1 MEDSTEVLKAVMSG
15 NSALL
20 NEILQS
26 LNSTERVTVLAAQDY
41 TDKALEEKHVIRI
54 PCKTT
59 PLIVAVQTGNL
70 DCVKVLLNYKAD
82 IEEQG
87 ESFRYLVFPPDD
99 MWNVSK
105 FESAY
110 TCPPLF
116 LAAANGN
123 LVILSYLFE
132 QGGNVNASSSSEY
145 ADPWSLPSEFDDY
158 LPIWRT
164 PLIVAL
170 TNGHNDAFTFLIDK
184 GADVN
189 LQDHVGYTA
198 LHHAVE
204 SRNFDAVSCLVHNGA
219 DVNLFTSINKHT
231 PLMSACQFHNMD
243 AINVLLNKGADV
255 NLQDRD
261 GKSALHFA
269 CSDICYWLIQNLADV
284 NMCDNHNCTPLMQA
298 SSKSDVKKV
307 AMLVE
312 NQAKVDLQDM
322 NGNTALHHAMHNSYH
337 SHEYTPEICCA
348 LLTAKA
354 SIHLCNSQG
363 WTPLLLASENC
374 IKSAVEIFIKHP
386 EVTKEQRANAL
397 ELLGSSICLNSGTF
411 AHIEEGFGYIKLGMK
426 ERFADASHPLLK
438 QQVEPAEA
446 YQNRKES
453 QTLEELAEIE
463 GNKDSII
470 MESLVI
476 RERIFGANNK
486 ELLKPIEH
494 VAEHF
499 YSKDPG
505 HFKRL
510 SIPLYRYATKIAQ
523 GCIEELFESAV
534 SCLWHLTDV
543 LYECKQY
550 SDRELLLELL
560 ELTVFLCENW
570 PDDDGYYQSVWH
582 IIYVEEVS
590 LFDSV
595 EVVIHMITKNLQNGE
610 EDETYS
616 NVLVLLRKLLRHN
629 PRRMYYNGTLLHAG
643 THSTENIITDIFPSA
658 DTVKLLLKAGFNI
671 HTIDK
676 DGNTPLHRAA
686 SLEPRDD
693 LIHLLTEIMKVLV
706 DGGAHHDFVNHYG
719 KTPMDMAKTDEA
731 RMILSERR
739 KLELKCISA
748 RAVKKFGI
756 PYLGVVPKILE
767 KYISMH

>member
-1 MEDSTEVLKAVMSG
+1 MENSTEVLKAVMSG

-26 LNSTERVTVLAAQDY
+26 LNSTERVSVLAAQDY

-123 LVILSYLFE
+123 LDILSYLFE

-204 SRNFDAVSCLVHNGA
+204 SRNFDAVSCLVHDGA

-231 PLMSACQFHNMD
+231 PLMLACQFHNMD

-255 NLQDRD
+255 NVQDRD

-322 NGNTALHHAMHNSYH
+322 NGNTLHHAMHNSYH

-374 IKSAVEIFIKHP
+374 IKSAVEILIKHP

-397 ELLGSSICLNSGTF
+397 ELLGSSLCLKSGTF

-463 GNKDSII
+463 GDKDSII

-476 RERIFGANNK
+476 RERIFGANNV
-486 ELLKPIEH
+486 ELLKPIEC
-494 VAEHF
+494 VAKHF

-523 GCIEELFESAV
+523 GCIQECFDSAV

-582 IIYVEEVS
+582 IIFVEELS

-610 EDETYS
+610 EDETYL

-629 PRRMYYNGTLLHAG
+629 PRHMYYNDTLLHVR
-643 THSTENIITDIFPSA
+643 THSTENITTDIFPSA

-671 HTIDK
+671 HAIDK

-693 LIHLLTEIMKVLV
+693 LIHLLTEIMKALV
-706 DGGAHHDFVNHYG
+706 DGGAHHDFVNHHG

-731 RMILSERR
+731 CKLLSEEKS
-739 KLELKCISA
+739 KLKLKCISA

-756 PYLGVVPKILE
+756 PYLGEVPKILE